1 MSMILCVWCECVGAR
16 SSASEVDHGRG
27 ASRRHEAGRQETGPL
42 SNFLPGAEEAGWV
55 PKITLGASKGLLAGV
70 KSG

>member
-1 MSMILCVWCECVGAR
+1 MVG
-16 SSASEVDHGRG
+16 GRCDG
-27 ASRRHEAGRQETGPL
+27 AIGAHWQTGPL